1 MYSILV
7 IDDERSFDP
16 RRLNLERTDRLVHS
30 RTSKEGLRW
39 LDRGPWDE
47 LWLDHDLGGVD
58 TTMPIV
64 ARLEERIHEGEP
76 IPLRRV
82 VVHSSNPSGARRI
95 QAALEGHYQVV
106 RLADPRPFFVRG
118 Q

>member
-7 IDDERSFDP
+7 VDDERSFDP
-16 RRLNLERTDRLVHS
+16 RRLNLERTDRLVHARSS
-30 RTSKEGLRW
+30 REGLRW

-47 LWLDHDLGGVD
+47 LWLDHDLGGAD

-64 ARLEERIHEGEP
+64 ALLEQRIHEGEA

-82 VVHSSNPSGARRI
+82 VVHSSNPAGARRI
-95 QAALEGHYQVV
+95 QAALEGHYRVE

-118 Q
+118 K